1 MIRREAKPD
10 EVHFIRTTWERC
22 MTPKH
27 LARAPGGEFMVQA
40 AKCWLSPRSWSMAR
54 RHLVT
59 ELLKRPSVRVEVL
72 DVEGVVMGW
81 VAWEYEPAEKQTL
94 IHFAYVPG
102 AGRRKGLGRALVAP
116 LIEQGRYACSH
127 MTDRGAALLAAIGRG
142 RRAA

>member
-1 MIRREAKPD
+1 MIRREATAD
-10 EVHFIRTTWERC
+10 EVHFVRQTWERSV
-22 MTPKH
+22 TPKH
-27 LARAPGGEFMVQA
+27 LGRAPGGASMIHA
-40 AKCWLSPRSWSMAR
+40 GKAWLSPQSWAMAR

-94 IHFAYVPG
+94 LHFAYVPPT
-102 AGRRKGLGRALVAP
+102 GRRKGLGRSLVAP

-127 MTDRGAALLAAIGRG
+127 MTDRGASLLAAVG